1 MNYIVHST
9 IPTTNTH
16 LSIIFYCSF
25 CHYVIK
31 KKQQQQQPNTMWK
44 CWSLGNFLLLEA
56 LTSFSDQAKTR
67 WFLNQKVINL
77 KTHNFNFLFS
87 DLSLLKI
94 LPFIIYNIICFF
106 FIIWLE
112 TEGFLIWTVMP
123 GFNQWFFQLRVKF
136 LLMGFFIWC

>member
-1 MNYIVHST
+1 MNYIVHNT

-16 LSIIFYCSF
+16 LSIIFSCSF

-31 KKQQQQQPNTMWK
+31 KINNNNSQTQCENVDP
-44 CWSLGNFLLLEA
+44 SENFLLLEA
-56 LTSFSDQAKTR
+56 LTSFSDQAKTW

-123 GFNQWFFQLRVKF
+123 GFNRWFFELPVKF